1 MFKWTKYWL
10 VYRLK
15 HLMVLTFILLSFC
28 ASYLHGQEKSSYYV
42 DGSYIYD
49 IRGKKVILRG
59 VNKMTTWTDRAG
71 AAFPEIEKTG
81 ANCVRIVMTKKDKPF
96 DLDKWLTQ
104 CVDNKMIPIPE
115 NHDATGELGGVQA
128 IVDWWCQPGMVDI
141 IKKHERHLLINI
153 ANEAGKWGQQ
163 SQVKSTYA
171 KAIVQM
177 RDSSIHT
184 PLIIDGS
191 PWGQGAD
198 VLLDNYDYWNN
209 LDPDHNIIVSLH
221 FYDGWT
227 DTVKIINTLQQFS
240 DKHIPLIIGEF
251 SEYCKDGK
259 CVPWKKIITECQ
271 KLEIGWIWWSW
282 GPENQHQDMS
292 MTDYPKPGLYTNL
305 KGSGKIVAV
314 DHPCSIKNTSV
325 RPASILADASGTTP
339 INKPLSKNGC
349 SPEQI
354 SVYPNPF
361 NSTCQIVFQKSN
373 SEIIDITIYDLNG
386 RVIKSYNNCQRQG
399 VINWDGTNNG
409 NKPVAAGVYYVKYQK
424 GTKSIFKKIS
434 HIK

>member
-1 MFKWTKYWL
+1 MYNYYRATK
-10 VYRLK
+10 K
-15 HLMVLTFILLSFC
+15 KLMILAFILSAFC
-28 ASYLHGQEKSSYYV
+28 ISNVHGQEKSSYYV
-42 DGSYIYD
+42 DGRYLYD
-49 IRGKKVILRG
+49 ICGEKVILRG

-81 ANCVRIVMTKKDKPF
+81 ANCVRIVMTKEDKPS
-96 DLDKWLTQ
+96 DLDKWVTQ
-104 CVDNKMIPIPE
+104 CVNNKMIPMPE

-128 IVDWWCQPGMVDI
+128 IVDWWCQPGMVSI
-141 IKKHERHLLINI
+141 IKKHEKHLLINI

-227 DTVKIINTLQQFS
+227 DTVKIINTLQQFA
-240 DKHIPLIIGEF
+240 DKNIPLIIGEF
-251 SEYCKDGK
+251 SEYCKDEK
-259 CVPWKKIITECQ
+259 CVPWKKIIIECQ
-271 KLEIGWIWWSW
+271 KQEIGWIWWSW

-292 MTDYPKPGLYTNL
+292 MTAYPKPGLYANL
-305 KGSGKIVAV
+305 KDAGKIVAV
-314 DHPCSIKNTSV
+314 DHLYSIKNTSI
-325 RPASILADASGTTP
+325 RPVSILTGSCGPTS
-339 INKPLSKNGC
+339 INRFIPEDGC
-349 SPEQI
+349 SSERI

-361 NSTCQIVFQKSN
+361 NSTCQIVFQESN

-386 RVIKSYNNCQRQG
+386 RVIKNYYNCQRQG
-399 VINWDGTNNG
+399 VIKWNG
-409 NKPVAAGVYYVKYQK
+409 KDNANKPVATGVYYVKYKK
-424 GTKSIFKKIS
+424 GTKSVCEKIYY
-434 HIK
+434 IK